1 MMTGPT
7 PTTHPHPQ
15 GDRRVRTWGL
25 VCVLVLGWFA
35 GAVSAQDDPSPIDW
49 HAEPRQG
56 ALVVGQSDGL
66 VDVSVDGEPVP
77 VTDAGQFVLGLGKD
91 ASEPVQV
98 DARWRDGRQATT
110 TLTPKKRAFQV
121 QRIDGLDQDMVT
133 PPAETLARIRAEA
146 AQARQARQIISDH
159 TGFAQPF
166 VWPVKGP
173 ITGVYGSQRILNG
186 EPRAPHWG
194 IDIAASTGTPVVSP
208 ADGQVVLVHEDMYFS
223 GGTLFVDHGHGVM
236 SAFLHLDQIDVDDGQ
251 SVTQGERLGTVGA
264 SGRAT
269 GPHLDWRVSWRDVR
283 VDAGLLVPP
292 Q

>member
-49 HAEPRQG
+49 HNEPLQG
-56 ALVVGQSDGL
+56 ALVVGQSEGL

-77 VTDAGQFVLGLGKD
+77 VTDAGQFVLGFGKD
-91 ASEPVQV
+91 ASEPVRV
-98 DARWRDGRQATT
+98 DARWRDGRRATT
-110 TLTPKKRAFQV
+110 TLTPKRREFQV

-133 PPAETLARIRAEA
+133 PPAETLARIRTEA

-251 SVTQGERLGTVGA
+251 SVAQGERLGTVGA

-283 VDAGLLVPP
+283 VDAGLLVPA